1 MNEKFI
7 ELLQALNITISEKQL
22 KQFDIYYKLL
32 VEWNYKFNL
41 TAITDKEEVY
51 LKHFYDSLCIVKA
64 HNLQNQSILDVGSG
78 AGFPSIPLKII
89 FPKLKITIID
99 SLNKRIVFLRE
110 LIQKL
115 KIDVELI
122 HGRAEDLKRHNQY
135 DIVTARAVAPLNILT
150 ELCLPYVKV
159 GGYFL
164 PLKSQNF
171 SEEVKTITKTLTTLG
186 GKIKGEIEYS
196 FEDNTRVIPK
206 ILKIRET
213 ALKYPRAY
221 AKIKKSPL

>member
-186 GKIKGEIEYS
+186 GKIKDEIEYS

-221 AKIKKSPL
+221 AK